1 MEIDVALVPQAAR
14 PADPAVF
21 IVVDEIRASTTITT
35 LLDIGCADI
44 YIEGALVA
52 ARQRGR
58 ETGSIL
64 VGERHLRR
72 PAGFDFANSPLIL
85 ARAGVRGRSAVLST
99 TNGTAI
105 LKMLRRSGHVLVGC
119 LRNARA
125 CGAAAVRL
133 AEAQGVGIRVVCAG
147 RLRRFVMEDAV
158 AAGVIVTRIVEA
170 ADARG
175 IETNLTDPA
184 RVAVR
189 LRDGYPD
196 TLTAL
201 LDSDGGRV
209 LREIGQEEDI
219 PFCAEVDV
227 TDTVPTLRDGN
238 PMRIE
243 RLQL

>member
-1 MEIDVALVPQAAR
+1 MDIDVALVPQASR

-35 LLDIGCADI
+35 LLDIGCSDI
-44 YIEGALVA
+44 YVEGALVA
-52 ARQRGR
+52 ARRRGR

-64 VGERHLRR
+64 VGERHLLR
-72 PAGFDFANSPLIL
+72 PAGFDFANSPLAL
-85 ARAGVRGRSAVLST
+85 ARAGVRGRSVVLST

-105 LKMLRRSGHVLVGC
+105 LKMLRGSGNVLVGC

-125 CGAAAVRL
+125 CGTAAVRL

-158 AAGVIVTRIVEA
+158 AAGVIVTRVVEA
-170 ADARG
+170 TEARG
-175 IETNLTDPA
+175 IETNLTDAA

-189 LRDGYPD
+189 VCDGYPD
-196 TLTAL
+196 TPTAL
-201 LDSDGGRV
+201 FDSDGGRV
-209 LREIGQEEDI
+209 LRDIGQEEDI

-227 TDTVPTLRDGN
+227 TDTVPILRDGN

-243 RLQL
+243 PLKL